1 MLAWAF
7 LLGLIGL
14 LLWIDLGS
22 TGHSQ
27 NEAIAP
33 SQAGRMTALW
43 VSLALLFSAFI
54 WIAYH
59 QQWVANPEGKTPA
72 QQTLTYLTG
81 YLIELSLSVDNLFVM
96 ALIFKAFRIPA
107 PYQHRV
113 LFWGILGALGFRG
126 LLIGLG
132 ALLIQQLHFLLYV
145 FAVFL
150 IYTAIKML
158 FKGDDDVFQPKKS
171 KVYQFLRRYIPM
183 TTALDGAHFWV
194 QRRHIRAATP
204 LFMALVLIEIMD
216 VVFALDSVPA
226 IFSISTDAFI
236 VFSASMMAVL
246 GLRAMYFFLAH
257 WLERFAYLEYSLV
270 AILLFVGLKMLLAQW
285 IPIAEWQ
292 SLLFIFTAL
301 LAGIWISL
309 RKTSTS
315 S

>member
-7 LLGLIGL
+7 LLGLIGV
-14 LLWIDLGS
+14 LLWIDLGTS
-22 TGHSQ
+22 GGKS
-27 NEAIAP
+27 EVIAP
-33 SQAGRMTALW
+33 ATAGRMTALW
-43 VSLALLFSAFI
+43 VGIAVLFSAFV

-59 QQWVANPEGKTPA
+59 QQWLVNPESKTPE

-107 PYQHRV
+107 QYQHRV

-126 LLIGLG
+126 ILIGIG
-132 ALLIQQLHFLLYV
+132 AYLIQQLHFLLYF

-150 IYTAIKML
+150 IYTALKML
-158 FKGDDDVFQPKKS
+158 FKGDEDTFQPKKS
-171 KVYQFLRRYIPM
+171 KIYRFLRRYIPM
-183 TTALDGAHFWV
+183 TTHLEGNHFWV
-194 QRRHIRAATP
+194 QRRHIKAATP
-204 LFMALVLIEIMD
+204 LFTALVLIEIMD

-270 AILLFVGLKMLLAQW
+270 AILLFVGLKMLLAEW
-285 IPIAEWQ
+285 IHIAEWQ
-292 SLLFIFTAL
+292 SLSFIFTAL
-301 LAGIWISL
+301 MAGIWISL
-309 RKTSTS
+309 RKTSTPT
-315 S
+315 